1 MTRKMHSGEESKYI
15 KFTVRKNDELLPF
28 IEKSLYGISHN
39 KAKAILAGSGVMV
52 NNNIV
57 TQYNFPLTPGMTVS
71 ISRRKPQATMNS
83 RFLRIVY
90 EDHDI
95 IIIDKNP
102 GILSA
107 PAPRK
112 QFNVKEV
119 LDSYLRLSHQKCTSH
134 VVHRLDRD
142 TSGLL
147 VYAKNVET
155 AQSLTQ
161 NWKQAAADRRY
172 VALVE
177 GHMKP
182 GQHGAIESWLKDNDD
197 YITVSSPTDNG
208 GKYALTHFR
217 MMESSADYSLV
228 ELKLDTG
235 RKNQIRVHMSDIG
248 HPVCGDHKYGDP
260 EADPAKRLC
269 LHAYKLSLVH
279 PRTHE
284 LLEFE
289 SPVPEIFTRLL
300 QPRPPRS
307 AQPEAQNQDAGQAP
321 RQN

>member
-1 MTRKMHSGEESKYI
+1 MYSRRETKYTI
-15 KFTVRKNDELLPF
+15 FPVRKNDELLPF
-28 IEKSLYGISHN
+28 IEKSLFGISRN
-39 KAKAILAGSGVMV
+39 KAKAILAGNGVMV
-52 NNNIV
+52 NNNII
-57 TQYNFPLTPGMTVS
+57 TQYNYKLTPGMTVS
-71 ISRRKPQATMNS
+71 ISRKKPQGTVNS
-83 RFLRIVY
+83 KFLRIVY

-95 IIIDKNP
+95 IVIDKNP

-112 QFNVKEV
+112 QFNIKDI
-119 LDSYLRLSHQKCTSH
+119 LDSHLRLSHQKCTSH

-142 TSGLL
+142 TSGIL

-155 AQSLTQ
+155 AQALTH
-161 NWKQAAADRRY
+161 NWKQAATDRRY

-177 GHMKP
+177 GHMEP
-182 GQHGAIESWLKDNDD
+182 GEHGAIESWLKDNDD
-197 YITVSSPTDNG
+197 YITVSSPTNNG

-217 MMESSADYSLV
+217 VLKSNANYSLV

-248 HPVCGDHKYGDP
+248 HPVCGDHKYGNSK
-260 EADPAKRLC
+260 ADPAKRLC
-269 LHAYKLSLVH
+269 LHAYKLSLIH

-289 SPVPEIFTRLL
+289 TPIPEIFTNLV
-300 QPRPPRS
+300 QPKPQTSTRPN
-307 AQPEAQNQDAGQAP
+307 AQNQGNGQSL